1 MSLELAFTVIIG
13 ALTVALTL
21 PGTPYPTAVL
31 TMLLPRRGG
40 LTKTVQ
46 VQVKEGYFWAR
57 FDGRDL
63 TSGTLEARF
72 LGAPGYHPLTTRI
85 QVVSSVTTSR

>member
-1 MSLELAFTVIIG
+1 
-13 ALTVALTL
+13 
-21 PGTPYPTAVL
+21 
-31 TMLLPRRGG
+31 
-40 LTKTVQ
+40 VQ
-46 VQVKEGYFWAR
+46 VQVAEGYFWAR

-72 LGAPGYHPLTTRI
+72 AGAPGYHPLTTQI